1 MRVALVFGGRSS
13 EHEVSVVSARA
24 VRRALESRGHEV
36 MPLGIAKDGLWADP
50 AASAEVLDRSDD
62 RTDRVVPFDGS
73 ATVAAELLAG
83 GVDVVFPILHG
94 PFGEDG
100 TIQGM
105 LEMLNLP
112 YVGCGVMASAVCM
125 DKGVTKRLLVHAGLP
140 TPDWVEVSRAE
151 FRDDPA
157 AVVKAAAR
165 LETPLFVKPSRLGS
179 SVGITKVATLQA
191 LPDAL
196 DSALGHDSLAVVER
210 AVDAREIEVPVLG
223 NRKPRAA
230 LPGEVVPGHEFY
242 DYEDKY
248 LDDSCTLVTPA
259 EIEASLTQ
267 RVQALAVE
275 VYRTLRCEGMAR
287 VDLFLERGSGRLL
300 VNEVNTIPG
309 FTPISMFPKL
319 WQVSGMN
326 YSKLV
331 EELLNLALDRH
342 RSRVG

>member
-1 MRVALVFGGRSS
+1 MT
-13 EHEVSVVSARA
+13 
-24 VRRALESRGHEV
+24 
-36 MPLGIAKDGLWADP
+36 PLGIAKDGRWADP
-50 AASAEVLDRSDD
+50 AVSAEVLDRSDD
-62 RTDRVVPFDGS
+62 RTDRVVAFEGS
-73 ATVAAELLAG
+73 VPVAAELLAG
-83 GVDVVFPILHG
+83 AVDVVFPILHG

-140 TPDWVEVSRAE
+140 TPDWIEVSLAE
-151 FRDDPA
+151 FRENPA
-157 AVVKAAAR
+157 EALKAAAG

-179 SVGITKVATLQA
+179 SVGISKVATLQA
-191 LPDAL
+191 LPEAVE
-196 DSALGHDSLAVVER
+196 SALGHDSLAVVER
-210 AVDAREIEVPVLG
+210 AIDAREIEVPVLG

-319 WQVSGMN
+319 WKVSGMD
-326 YSKLV
+326 YSQLV
-331 EELLNLALDRH
+331 EELLVLAMDRH